1 MIIYKFILTALTVAI
16 LCYYLKSIG
25 SDLFIPALIISGI
38 LLLSFIAEFLV
49 ENVQYFAGLIDRLNM
64 DKSMVKHL
72 FKIIGVAYAVEFS
85 AGIIEDLGIKNL
97 SDKVVFG
104 GKIILL
110 CMALPLFELFI
121 ETIFKFLE

>member
-25 SDLFIPALIISGI
+25 SELFIPALILSGI
-38 LLLSFIAEFLV
+38 LLIGFVAEFLV
-49 ENVQYFAGLIDRLNM
+49 ENVQSFAELIERLNM
-64 DKSMVKHL
+64 DKSMIKHL
-72 FKIIGVAYAVEFS
+72 FKIIIVAYAIEFC
-85 AGIIEDLGIKNL
+85 AGIIEDFGIKNL

-110 CMALPLFELFI
+110 CMALPIFELFI